1 MNTSG
6 VPEFIFVGL
15 PHSRLIQLLLFAV
28 VLACYVVVLFG
39 NLVIVVTVYSE
50 PRLLQSPMY
59 FFLTHLSILD
69 IAFGSVAVPRLLGDL
84 VKHSNTISFG
94 GCMSQLFF
102 FHFFGGSEMLILVI
116 MAYDRYMAICYPLMY
131 MTSMNRPRCTKL
143 LLLCWIGGFIHSMSQ
158 MALILRFPFCG
169 PNELDNFFCD
179 VQQVV
184 KLACTDTYIT
194 EILVAANS
202 GLLCLVCFTIL
213 LVSYGVL
220 LATLRGHF
228 RESGRKA
235 LSTCSSHL
243 VVVTLLF
250 LPCLFVYV
258 LPFSSSVQ
266 KVVSVFYTVI
276 TPGLNPIIYTLRNQ
290 EMKEAMGRIRNKSI
304 FSHCCVNQHKIR
316 VISPKNPI
324 LIPVP

>member
-15 PHSRLIQLLLFAV
+15 PHSRFIQLLLFVV
-28 VLACYVVVLFG
+28 VLACYVVVLLG
-39 NLVIVVTVYSE
+39 NLLIVVTVYSE
-50 PRLLQSPMY
+50 PCLRQSPMY
-59 FFLTHLSILD
+59 FFLTNLSILD
-69 IAFGSVAVPRLLGDL
+69 IALGSVAVPRLLGDL
-84 VKHSNTISFG
+84 VKHSNAISFG
-94 GCMSQLFF
+94 GCMAQLFF
-102 FHFFGGSEMLILVI
+102 LHFFGGSEMLILVL

-143 LLLCWIGGFIHSMSQ
+143 LVLCWIGGFIHSITQ
-158 MALILRFPFCG
+158 LILILRFPFCG

-194 EILVAANS
+194 EILLAANS

-213 LVSYGVL
+213 LVSYGVI

-243 VVVTLLF
+243 TVVSLLF
-250 LPCLFVYV
+250 IPCLFVYI
-258 LPFSSSVQ
+258 LPFSSSVH
-266 KVVSVFYTVI
+266 KMVSVFYTVI

-290 EMKEAMGRIRNKSI
+290 EVKKAMGRIRNQSI
-304 FSHCCVNQHKIR
+304 FSYCCVNQHKICA
-316 VISPKNPI
+316 ISPKNPR